1 MPDARTPM
9 ASPAVP
15 YCLLAR
21 LDSDATGPDIHIG
34 YYRRDALD
42 AAAEIRRLRAEVAA
56 LRELADD

>member
-1 MPDARTPM
+1 M